1 MNNIMSTFE
10 TFIEDKSNRF
20 ALAACQAISE
30 HPSEYYNPLWIYG
43 ESACG
48 KSHLLNAI
56 FHKLELEQIRIVL
69 YLTAEALVET
79 MISNFKSKDEAWT
92 MIENADVLIIDNTE
106 HLKGKNTTQEEIA
119 LLSLRKQTNK
129 QQVIFASNCPPIEL
143 PTLNRLFRERA
154 EMGLFADI
162 QPPSIQLKRKYVE
175 KFMKNEPFQIT
186 EEATEL
192 LISKLKTIPQLN
204 GALRTARFSS
214 VKDKLKIE
222 TTWVQNHI
230 NKFKE
235 LQ

>member
-1 MNNIMSTFE
+1 MSTIMRTFE
-10 TFIEDKSNRF
+10 TFIEDKLNRF
-20 ALAACQAISE
+20 ALAACQAISKQL
-30 HPSEYYNPLWIYG
+30 SEYYNPLWLYG
-43 ESACG
+43 PSACG
-48 KSHLLNAI
+48 KSHLLHAI
-56 FHKLELEQIRIVL
+56 FHKLELEQVRIVL

-79 MISNFKSKDEAWT
+79 MISNFKAKDEAWT

-106 HLKGKNTTQEEIA
+106 HLKGKDATQEEIA
-119 LLSLRKQTNK
+119 LLSLRKQTNR

-143 PTLNRLFRERA
+143 PTLNRLLREQA

-162 QPPSIQLKRKYVE
+162 QLPSITLKRKYVE

-186 EEATEL
+186 EEAKEL

-214 VKDKLKIE
+214 LKDTLKIDA
-222 TTWVQNHI
+222 TWVKNHI

-235 LQ
+235 R